1 MADVT
6 NSNNDMEDIVLDLE
20 PFVPI
25 ATNDSD
31 ELNNMV
37 VDDDIEEVSVTSEN
51 VNNITTTTTTTTT
64 PTTTSKH
71 DENKTNSIQTS
82 DNSPSKKKKEEYS
95 YEIAISNRAKSN
107 LDVKHSLISV
117 LSPLHEA
124 EIYHEDNSRATLILA
139 QHQRIIGLEQEL
151 KQAWEIIEKLRE
163 KLKSH

>member
-6 NSNNDMEDIVLDLE
+6 NNNNDMEDIVLDLE

-64 PTTTSKH
+64 PTTTSKN
-71 DENKTNSIQTS
+71 DENKTNSIQG
-82 DNSPSKKKKEEYS
+82 Y
-95 YEIAISNRAKSN
+95 
-107 LDVKHSLISV
+107 
-117 LSPLHEA
+117 
-124 EIYHEDNSRATLILA
+124 
-139 QHQRIIGLEQEL
+139 IGNFYQF
-151 KQAWEIIEKLRE
+151 
-163 KLKSH
+163 